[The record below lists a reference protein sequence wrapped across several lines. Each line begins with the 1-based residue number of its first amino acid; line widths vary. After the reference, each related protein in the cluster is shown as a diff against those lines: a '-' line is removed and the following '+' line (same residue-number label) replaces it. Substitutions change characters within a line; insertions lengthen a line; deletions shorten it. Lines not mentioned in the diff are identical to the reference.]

1 MTHAP
6 DVVPICLRVP
16 RREIAYV
23 KFVFESYEGV
33 ATVRTLDRHR
43 ATLVVLTTR
52 DFERVARAVVASLAA
67 EGVCEESAPP
77 ADFDG
82 DWLGPDDDA
91 GRVRAAPSPP
101 PGPRQAPAAPRTAR
115 PRCSPRRARAAAPP

>member
-1 MTHAP
+1 MPAIS

-23 KFVFESYEGV
+23 KFVFESYAGV

-52 DFERVARAVVASLAA
+52 DLERVARAVVASLAA
-67 EGVCEESAPP
+67 EGVCGESAPP
-77 ADFDG
+77 AGFDG
-82 DWLGPDDDA
+82 DWLGPDHA
-91 GRVRAAPSPP
+91 AARGTAAPS
-101 PGPRQAPAAPRTAR
+101 
-115 PRCSPRRARAAAPP
+115 